1 MASFRVLP
9 VAALLIACSAAGVF
23 AQTNDR
29 GVCGAVPP
37 KSATIAACTRVI
49 AAPNTSAHDRAMAY
63 TFRADAT
70 RAGGDIVRAVNDYS
84 EALTLLPDFTPALI
98 GRGVAYRDGNDL
110 VHAAADFDQ
119 AVKINPK
126 DARALYER
134 GLTKRKSGDTAGA
147 DADIAAAKAIKPDIA
162 N

>member
-9 VAALLIACSAAGVF
+9 AAAALLIAGSAGVF

-49 AAPNTSAHDRAMAY
+49 AAPNTSAHDRALAY

-70 RAGGDIVRAVNDYS
+70 RASGDIVRAVNDYS
-84 EALTLLPDFTPALI
+84 EALTLLPDYAPALI
-98 GRGVAYRDGNDL
+98 GRGIAYRDGNDL
-110 VHAAADFDQ
+110 AHAAADFDQ
-119 AVKINPK
+119 AVKVNPK
-126 DARALYER
+126 DARALYQR

-147 DADIAAAKAIKPDIA
+147 DSDIAAAKAISPNIA